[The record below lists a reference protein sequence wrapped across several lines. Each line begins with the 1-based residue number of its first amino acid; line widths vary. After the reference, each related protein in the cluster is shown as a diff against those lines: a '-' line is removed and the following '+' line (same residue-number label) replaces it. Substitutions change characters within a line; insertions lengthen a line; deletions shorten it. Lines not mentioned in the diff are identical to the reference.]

1 MYIEIKLTEP
11 SIVNQFCELIQGYGR
26 EDLTL
31 VASFDKTRLKTFEM
45 NSWCDDLCIEI
56 RNTSVLHPKYHLLI
70 RGESPVS

>member
-31 VASFDKTRLKTFEM
+31 VASFDSDTTKDFRDEFL
-45 NSWCDDLCIEI
+45 
-56 RNTSVLHPKYHLLI
+56 V
-70 RGESPVS
+70 